1 MTYGVDCT
9 VVQDGSWIRPAVTYG
24 VGCTVV
30 QDGSWIRP
38 Q

>member
-9 VVQDGSWIRPAVTYG
+9 VVQELDKTAVTYG
-24 VGCTVV
+24 VGTVV
-30 QDGSWIRP
+30 SSWIRP